1 MTMRIASSRIGTTLL
16 ALSLGLSLA
25 AAGCGSKK
33 KPSAGDGDGIGVG
46 GAFDGPGG
54 EGPGGRSAR
63 GLEEARRL
71 GMRTVYFDYDDSS
84 LREDAKEDLRNNF
97 EILREHPSVKV
108 EIQGNC
114 DERGSNE
121 YNFALGERRAKAAR
135 DYLVRLGVSESRLS
149 TVSFGEENPAVSGH
163 GESAWAKN
171 RRADFAVLP

>member
-1 MTMRIASSRIGTTLL
+1 MAFRIGNLRIGTALL
-16 ALSLGLSLA
+16 ALALGVSLA
-25 AAGCGSKK
+25 AAGCSSKK
-33 KPSAGDGDGIGVG
+33 KPGQGGSDEAGIG
-46 GAFDGPGG
+46 GAFGDGA

-71 GMRTVYFDYDDSS
+71 GMRTVYFDYDAAD
-84 LREDAKEDLRNNF
+84 LRDDAKEDLRNNY

-135 DYLVRLGVSESRLS
+135 DYLVRLGVSEGRLS
-149 TVSFGEENPAVSGH
+149 TVSFGEENPAVTGH
-163 GESAWAKN
+163 SESAWAKN
-171 RRADFAVLP
+171 RRSDFAVLP